1 MRRSN
6 SIFATMILAT
16 VAAGFAAALAGCAN
30 GGGDEGNIQVA
41 LQGAD
46 QISLF
51 SLSTG
56 ATANTKPARTADVV
70 SAFVTIVE
78 IDARVGGHWT
88 TVVTT
93 AHTID
98 LLKLDGKLDLDACV
112 TGIVILD
119 FDPKIKIEDE
129 GSRREYELT
138 ARARIKTE
146 ELKGGCGGGNP
157 QPDMAKGPDMVGTC
171 GGVVCRM
178 DQKCQAGMCVADC
191 SSVVCAPPLS
201 CHDVGGTPTCQ

>member
-1 MRRSN
+1 MLVRRVHYAHLATSCRGLGGTMRRSN

-30 GGGDEGNIQVA
+30 GAGDEGNIQVA
-41 LQGAD
+41 LKGAD

-98 LLKLDGKLDLDACV
+98 LLKLDGKTLDKLGIANLPTGHIDELRLVLDEIGDYV
-112 TGIVILD
+112 V
-119 FDPKIKIEDE
+119 
-129 GSRREYELT
+129 
-138 ARARIKTE
+138 
-146 ELKGGCGGGNP
+146 LKSGQKKP
-157 QPDMAKGPDMVGTC
+157 LEVPDN
-171 GGVVCRM
+171 GVV
-178 DQKCQAGMCVADC
+178 KV
-191 SSVVCAPPLS
+191 
-201 CHDVGGTPTCQ
+201 